1 MSGWIGSLGAEKRA
15 AAPLALWAATA
26 LSLIVLAA
34 LTARDLLLDAL
45 WLDLASWW
53 PLWATAGWWWWVGAR
68 RRAGGWRSRAGRGS
82 PLLVLAGLGLA
93 LTLHLAG
100 WSPLPSSAADLSGP
114 PSPTGEGPAVIS
126 VALGGELRLGTAA
139 DGFYR
144 VRLLRRG
151 GPVGPPQVLA
161 TERDGVVRLEMG
173 EREDPGWF
181 RSSGWEVTVS
191 PGVAWGVEAAAATM
205 EGDLSG
211 ARLTALSLV
220 GDGRLRVGE
229 PFGQVPVRV
238 EGEMLLEVP
247 ARASV
252 EVIGRA
258 DVGPGW
264 DFTADGRRF
273 VGDGPGSYV
282 IVTGDGARLQVR
294 QWEAEPAPEP
304 APETR

>member
-1 MSGWIGSLGAEKRA
+1 MSGWIGSPGSEKRA

-26 LSLIVLAA
+26 LSVIVLAA

-53 PLWATAGWWWWVGAR
+53 PVWATAGWWWWMGMR
-68 RRAGGWRSRAGRGS
+68 RRAGGWRSRAGKGS

-93 LTLHLAG
+93 LVLHLAG
-100 WSPLPSSAADLSGP
+100 WSPLPSSAADVSGP
-114 PSPTGEGPAVIS
+114 LSPPGEGPAVIS

-151 GPVGPPQVLA
+151 GTAAPPQVST
-161 TERDGVVRLEMG
+161 TEGDGVVRLEMG

-181 RSSGWEVTVS
+181 RSSGWEATVS
-191 PGVAWGVEAAAATM
+191 PEVPWGVEAAAATVQ
-205 EGDLSG
+205 GDLSG

-258 DVGPGW
+258 EVGPGW

-282 IVTGDGARLQVR
+282 IVTGGDARLQVR
-294 QWEAEPAPEP
+294 QWEPEP